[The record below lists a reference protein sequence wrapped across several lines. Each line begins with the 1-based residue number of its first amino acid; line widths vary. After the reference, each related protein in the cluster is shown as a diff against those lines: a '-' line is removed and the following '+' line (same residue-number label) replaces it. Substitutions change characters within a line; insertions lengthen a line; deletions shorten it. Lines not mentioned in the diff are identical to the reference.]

1 MNAALQLGHPGH
13 AEAAR
18 RTGLLVALG
27 IWMAGFA
34 LTGAVAWR
42 MDHPR
47 GGIPATEST
56 SSSTEA
62 TPTEGTETPAPGAAF
77 MPEDTVVGRR
87 MPRDNA
93 TMMQRP

>member
-1 MNAALQLGHPGH
+1 MNTAFQLEHEEG
-13 AEAAR
+13 AR

-27 IWMAGFA
+27 IWIAGFM
-34 LTGAVAWR
+34 LTGAVGWR

-47 GGIPATEST
+47 AGVPATETT

-62 TPTEGTETPAPGAAF
+62 APTQDTDTTDPGAAF

-87 MPRDNA
+87 AAPDNA
-93 TMMQRP
+93 TMMQKP